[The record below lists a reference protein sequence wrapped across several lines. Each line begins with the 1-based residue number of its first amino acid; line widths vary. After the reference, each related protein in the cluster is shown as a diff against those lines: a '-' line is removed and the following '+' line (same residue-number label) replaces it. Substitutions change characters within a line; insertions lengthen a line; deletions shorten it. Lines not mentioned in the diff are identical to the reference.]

1 MACFMSKLIEHRPV
15 YYHPDYAKERD
26 KRRKM
31 FTRYDPFNGVLAL
44 GYDITKETE
53 EERIERFLDGE
64 EIYYPNDY
72 V

>member
-1 MACFMSKLIEHRPV
+1 MACLMSKLIEHRPV